1 MRNSSLLM
9 LTFLITSVC
18 SVLLAGCGGSGTS
31 PNPAPTA
38 ATGTVNQNGQPVSSV
53 VLNFQPT
60 GAGALPAAVPVSDG
74 KFEAQINPGRYTW
87 YISEGSGADSR
98 KAFATISEEFRAG
111 SLDRQIDVAPGTA
124 LQLEI
129 K

>member
-1 MRNSSLLM
+1 MRKSSV
-9 LTFLITSVC
+9 LTFLITTVC
-18 SVLLAGCGGSGTS
+18 SVLLIGCGVSGTS

-38 ATGTVNQNGQPVSSV
+38 AGGTVNQNGQPVSSV

-60 GAGALPAAVPVSDG
+60 GAGALPAAVPVTDG

-87 YISEGSGADSR
+87 YISEGSGTDS
-98 KAFATISEEFRAG
+98 KKSFAAISEEFRAG
-111 SLDRQIDVAPGTA
+111 SLDRQIDVIPGTS

-129 K
+129 R